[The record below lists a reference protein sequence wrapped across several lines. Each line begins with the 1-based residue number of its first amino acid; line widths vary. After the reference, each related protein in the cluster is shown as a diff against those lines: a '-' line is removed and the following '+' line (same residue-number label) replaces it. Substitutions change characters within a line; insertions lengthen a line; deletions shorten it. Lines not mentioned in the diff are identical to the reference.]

1 MCTSV
6 GEKIVKEKGGDVTI
20 ERLLNSLSAV
30 LVRVYRNKEKSV
42 FNCSIGIAPY

>member
-20 ERLLNSLSAV
+20 ERLLNSGV